1 MLQFF
6 IEVTRNFYVLTLLLG
21 CLLCFLLLAN
31 KSKTSACHLL
41 SVWVMFFTLELVQV
55 ALIAFNI
62 IHYES
67 YLTFDP
73 FYGPIFY
80 LYARTLVQRA
90 RLSHNDIFHLLP
102 ISACYLF
109 MLSWPFCFGVVCALG
124 YSLYTLRYILLQ
136 PLTPDS
142 RKNLIWLR
150 RLSQYQLSTWVIVF
164 SVLCIDNTLPVPLSK
179 WVSLASYIPMC
190 VGLFILTY
198 LNLVKPYT
206 VQGLSPLED
215 ENGNPK
221 TKFKCSEHTDLVKKL
236 TYAMQSEKLFL
247 NPQLSLSEL
256 AEHIDINNTDVSATL
271 NICLQMSFYDFVNQ
285 YRIDE
290 AKRLLCR
297 SRCKILAVA
306 YDAGFNSK
314 SNFNRLFKAHTG
326 VTPSEYR
333 KHSCAIESPSLSH

>member
-6 IEVTRNFYVLTLLLG
+6 IEITRNFYVLTLLLG

-31 KSKTSACHLL
+31 KYKTSACSLL
-41 SVWVMFFTLELVQV
+41 SVWVIFFILELVQV
-55 ALIAFNI
+55 TLIAFNI

-67 YLTFDP
+67 YITFDP

-80 LYARTLVQRA
+80 LYARTLVQDTP
-90 RLSHNDIFHLLP
+90 LSHNDVFHFLP

-109 MLSWPFCFGVVCALG
+109 MLTWPFCFGVVCALG
-124 YSLYTLRYILLQ
+124 YALYTLRYINQQ
-136 PLTPDS
+136 PLTQGN
-142 RKNLIWLR
+142 RKNVIWLR
-150 RLSQYQLSTWVIVF
+150 RLSQYQLSAWVIVF

-198 LNLVKPYT
+198 LNFVKPST
-206 VQGLSPLED
+206 VQGVLSRVE
-215 ENGNPK
+215 ENLSSQK
-221 TKFKCSEHTDLVKKL
+221 KFKCSEHVDLVKKL
-236 TYAMQSEKLFL
+236 THAMQSDRLYL

-256 AEHIDINNTDVSATL
+256 AKHTEINTTDVSTTL
-271 NICLQMSFYDFVNQ
+271 NLCLQMSFYDFVNQ

-297 SRCKILAVA
+297 SRSKILAVA